1 VRAAFTAALRSALL
15 ISLLIAP
22 AIPSAAES
30 EAQPDDVGAKLAA
43 SSERRDEVVAGLESA
58 TGRQRLLLEER
69 LRQIR
74 FEAQQLLA
82 VLAAEL
88 LEQQEAGEDVTQ
100 EVNLLFALLRE
111 RWPDF
116 QAEIRA
122 REAAVEELLANEAAI
137 DGGSDVE
144 YRLVQE
150 RRRLEETYRLLI
162 ETLVSLAPLK
172 LELEEFRT
180 FAADGLGDWAEGMLA
195 EVRLAV
201 RQQEFAAERAAA
213 APEDAER
220 QSALQ
225 VAGERV
231 AEATRGLSAAVDMME
246 ELEVPT
252 ARYDEALIA
261 TTGEIT
267 SDILNAN
274 VTFRVLGRMRYLALD
289 GFASGGPSWLFKTF
303 VFVLI
308 LAAFRAGSLL
318 IRRFVEK
325 SVNASK
331 LNLSQLLKDTLV
343 GWSAR
348 VVMLVG
354 VLVAISQLGIQI
366 GPLLAG
372 LGIVG
377 FVLGFALQDSLS
389 NFAAGAMILLY
400 RPFDVGD
407 LVEAAG
413 ARGVVQRMTLVSSTI
428 LTLDNQTLIIPNN
441 KIWGDVILN
450 VTAQKIRRVD
460 LVFGIGYGDDIEKAD
475 AVLRDILAKHEKVL
489 DEPEPVVEVHEL
501 GESSVNFVVR
511 PWVKTEE
518 YWPVHWSITREV
530 KKRFDSEGISIPFP
544 QRDVHHYVE
553 RSDPTS
559 GTS

>member
-274 VTFRVLGRMRYLALD
+274 VAFRVLGRMRDRALD